1 MSEKAFQDN
10 WEHNECWG
18 CGCNNEHGLHI
29 KSYWS
34 EDKSICEWKP
44 HASHKAGPT
53 GYLNGGVIATIIDC
67 HSISTAIA
75 DGYKQENRDLNTK
88 PIIWYVT
95 ASMKIDYHK
104 PIPIDKEVRLK
115 AKVTMR
121 EGRKLFVVCKLF
133 SGDENCVSAE
143 VLAVRVPPENW
154 FDK

>member
-18 CGCNNEHGLHI
+18 CGCNNEHGLQL

-34 EDKSICEWKP
+34 GDKSVCEWMPSKN
-44 HASHKAGPT
+44 HKAGPT

-67 HSISTAIA
+67 HSICTAIA
-75 DGYKQENRDLNTK
+75 DGYKLEDRELNSD

-95 ASMKIDYHK
+95 ASMKIDYLK
-104 PIPIDKEVRLK
+104 PVPIDKKVKLK

-121 EGRKLFVVCKLF
+121 EGRKLLVVCKLL
-133 SGDENCVSAE
+133 SGEDVCASAE
-143 VLAVRVPPENW
+143 VLAVKVPPENW
-154 FDK
+154 FD

>member
-10 WEHNECWG
+10 WMHNECWG
-18 CGCNNEHGLHI
+18 CGCNNEHGLHL

-34 EDKSICEWKP
+34 EDKSICEWMP
-44 HASHKAGPT
+44 SESHKAGPT

-67 HSISTAIA
+67 HSVSTAIA
-75 DGYKQENRDLNTK
+75 DGYKLENRDLNSE

-95 ASMKIDYHK
+95 ASIKIDYHK
-104 PIPIDKEVRLK
+104 PVPIDKPVRLK

-121 EGRKLFVVCKLF
+121 EGRKLLVVCKLF
-133 SGDENCVSAE
+133 SGEDKCASAE
-143 VLAVRVPPENW
+143 VLAVKVPPENW

>member
-1 MSEKAFQDN
+1 MSGKAFQDH

-18 CGCNNEHGLHI
+18 CGCGNSHGLNI

-34 EDKSICEWKP
+34 NDKSVCTWMPNE
-44 HASHKAGPT
+44 AHKAGPT

-67 HSISTAIA
+67 HSICTAIA
-75 DGYKQENRDLNTK
+75 DGYKLEDRELDSE

-104 PIPIDKEVRLK
+104 PTPIDKEVSLK

-121 EGRKLFVVCKLF
+121 EGRKLLVVCKLF
-133 SGDENCVSAE
+133 SGEEKCASGE

-154 FDK
+154 YGK

>member
-34 EDKSICEWKP
+34 EDKSICEWMP
-44 HASHKAGPT
+44 SENHKAGPT

-67 HSISTAIA
+67 HSVSTAIA
-75 DGYKQENRDLNTK
+75 DGYKQESRDLSSE

-104 PIPIDKEVRLK
+104 PIPIDRKVRLK

-121 EGRKLFVVCKLF
+121 EGRKLLVVCKLF
-133 SGDENCVSAE
+133 SGDEKCVSAE